1 MKIITTKPKRYITK
15 VFLHCSDSNLLQHD
29 NPLVIRDWHLERGF
43 SDIGYHFIITKDGTV
58 HTGRSIEAVPAAQEG
73 NNTGSIAICLTGR
86 TTFSQM
92 QFSALRK
99 LCGEINQLYNNIT
112 FHGHCEVSSKTC
124 PVFDYTKILNL
135 KNGEM
140 PEASSSI
147 NTFFNNLLQLFI

>member
-1 MKIITTKPKRYITK
+1 MKFIATKPKRYITK
-15 VFLHCSDSNLLQHD
+15 VFLHCSDSDLPQHD
-29 NPLVIRDWHLERGF
+29 NPFVIRDWHLERGF
-43 SDIGYHFIITKDGTV
+43 YDIGYHFIITKDGTV

-112 FHGHCEVSSKTC
+112 FHGHCEVAAKLC
-124 PVFDYTKILNL
+124 PVFDYTRVLNL
-135 KNGEM
+135 QEGKM
-140 PEASSSI
+140 PKQTDAVK
-147 NTFFNNLLQLFI
+147 TFFNNLLQLFI